1 MIDMPTLRFCKRF
14 SIGLTGG
21 IASGKSTVATMFS
34 ALGAAIVDTDVIAHQ
49 LTAGENILTAGE
61 NILARVGA
69 AIPAIVQAF
78 GSTFIQSDGGLNRA
92 MMRRHIL
99 NDPKERLRLESILHP
114 MIHYQAQSLG
124 NTLSGNYVIFVV
136 PLLIESP
143 QWRRQVDRILVIDC
157 DLKLQRQRLLQRAG
171 ITTVQADQLLAIQ
184 ASREQR
190 LMQADDT
197 LDNTAMTIEQLQYHI
212 NQLHHLYL
220 KQ

>member
-1 MIDMPTLRFCKRF
+1 MTALRFCKRF
-14 SIGLTGG
+14 SVGLTGG

-49 LTAGENILTAGE
+49 LTAGENILT
-61 NILARVGA
+61 RVGA
-69 AIPAIVQAF
+69 AIPAITQAF
-78 GSTFIQSDGGLNRA
+78 GSTFIQSDGGLNRE

-99 NDPKERLRLESILHP
+99 NDSKERLRLEAILHP

-157 DLKLQRQRLLQRAG
+157 DLELQRQRVLQRAG
-171 ITTVQADQLLAIQ
+171 ITTVQANQLLAIQ

-197 LDNTAMTIEQLQYHI
+197 LDNTAMTIEQLQHHI
-212 NQLHHLYL
+212 NHLHHLYL

>member
-1 MIDMPTLRFCKRF
+1 MINMTALRFCKRF
-14 SIGLTGG
+14 SVGLTGG

-49 LTAGENILTAGE
+49 LTAGENTLT
-61 NILARVGA
+61 RVGA
-69 AIPAIVQAF
+69 AIPAITQAF

-99 NDPKERLRLESILHP
+99 NDSKERLRLEAILHP

-157 DLKLQRQRLLQRAG
+157 DLELQRQRVLQRAG
-171 ITTVQADQLLAIQ
+171 ITMVQANQLLAIQ

-197 LDNTAMTIEQLQYHI
+197 LDNTAMTIEQLQHHI
-212 NQLHHLYL
+212 NHLHHLYL

>member
-1 MIDMPTLRFCKRF
+1 MINMTALRFCKRF
-14 SIGLTGG
+14 SVGLTGG

-49 LTAGENILTAGE
+49 LTAGENTLT
-61 NILARVGA
+61 RVGA
-69 AIPAIVQAF
+69 AIPAITQAF

-99 NDPKERLRLESILHP
+99 NDSKERLRLEAILHP

-157 DLKLQRQRLLQRAG
+157 DLELQRQRVLQRAG
-171 ITTVQADQLLAIQ
+171 ITTVQANQLLAIQ

-197 LDNTAMTIEQLQYHI
+197 LDNTAMTIEQLQHHI
-212 NQLHHLYL
+212 NHLHHLYL

>member
-1 MIDMPTLRFCKRF
+1 MIDITALRFCKRF
-14 SIGLTGG
+14 SVGLTGG

-34 ALGAAIVDTDVIAHQ
+34 ALGAAIVDTDIIAHQ
-49 LTAGENILTAGE
+49 LTAGETILT
-61 NILARVGA
+61 RVGVA
-69 AIPAIVQAF
+69 MPAITQAF

-99 NDPKERLRLESILHP
+99 NDSKERLRLESILHP
-114 MIHYQAQSLG
+114 MIHYQAQFLG

-157 DLKLQRQRLLQRAG
+157 DLELQRQRLLQRAG
-171 ITTVQADQLLAIQ
+171 VTMVQADQLLAIQ

-190 LMQADDT
+190 LIQADDT
-197 LDNTAMTIEQLQYHI
+197 LDNTAMTIEQLQHHI

>member
-1 MIDMPTLRFCKRF
+1 MNMIDMPTLRFCKRF

-34 ALGAAIVDTDVIAHQ
+34 TLGAAIVDTDVIAHQ
-49 LTAGENILTAGE
+49 LTAGKNILT
-61 NILARVGA
+61 RVGA
-69 AIPAIVQAF
+69 AIPAITQAF
-78 GSTFIQSDGGLNRA
+78 GSAFIQSDGGLNRA

-143 QWRRQVDRILVIDC
+143 QWRRRVDRILVIDC

-197 LDNTAMTIEQLQYHI
+197 LDNTAMTIEQLQHHI

>member
-1 MIDMPTLRFCKRF
+1 
-14 SIGLTGG
+14 
-21 IASGKSTVATMFS
+21 
-34 ALGAAIVDTDVIAHQ
+34 
-49 LTAGENILTAGE
+49 
-61 NILARVGA
+61 
-69 AIPAIVQAF
+69 
-78 GSTFIQSDGGLNRA
+78 

-99 NDPKERLRLESILHP
+99 NDSKERLRLEAILHP

-157 DLKLQRQRLLQRAG
+157 DLELQRQRVLQRAG
-171 ITTVQADQLLAIQ
+171 ITMVQADQLLAIQ

-197 LDNTAMTIEQLQYHI
+197 LDNTAMTIEQLQHHI
-212 NQLHHLYL
+212 NHLHHLYL

>member
-1 MIDMPTLRFCKRF
+1 V
-14 SIGLTGG
+14 GLTGG

-49 LTAGENILTAGE
+49 LTAGENTLT
-61 NILARVGA
+61 RVGA
-69 AIPAIVQAF
+69 AIPAITQAF

-99 NDPKERLRLESILHP
+99 NDSKERLRLEAILHP

-157 DLKLQRQRLLQRAG
+157 DLELQRQRVLQRAG
-171 ITTVQADQLLAIQ
+171 ITMVQANQLLAIQ

-197 LDNTAMTIEQLQYHI
+197 LDNTAMTIEQLQHHI
-212 NQLHHLYL
+212 NHLHHLYL

>member
-1 MIDMPTLRFCKRF
+1 MIDMTALRFCKRF
-14 SIGLTGG
+14 SVGLTGG

-49 LTAGENILTAGE
+49 LTAGENILT
-61 NILARVGA
+61 RVGA
-69 AIPAIVQAF
+69 AIPAITQAF

-99 NDPKERLRLESILHP
+99 NDSKERLRLEAILHP

-136 PLLIESP
+136 PLLIESL

-157 DLKLQRQRLLQRAG
+157 DLELQRQRLLQRAG
-171 ITTVQADQLLAIQ
+171 ITTMQADQLLAIQ

-197 LDNTAMTIEQLQYHI
+197 LDNTAMTIEQLQQHI
-212 NQLHHLYL
+212 NQLHHIYL

>member
-1 MIDMPTLRFCKRF
+1 
-14 SIGLTGG
+14 
-21 IASGKSTVATMFS
+21 
-34 ALGAAIVDTDVIAHQ
+34 
-49 LTAGENILTAGE
+49 
-61 NILARVGA
+61 
-69 AIPAIVQAF
+69 
-78 GSTFIQSDGGLNRA
+78 
-92 MMRRHIL
+92 
-99 NDPKERLRLESILHP
+99 

-197 LDNTAMTIEQLQYHI
+197 LDNTAMTIEQLQHHI